1 MEAKCMGLFSY
12 NWSSMNDPNLKFFW
26 QIYIYDGKEGDN
38 GVSLGGERAH
48 KGGIYGVSR
57 IS

>member
-1 MEAKCMGLFSY
+1 MTQI
-12 NWSSMNDPNLKFFW
+12 WKFLW

-38 GVSLGGERAH
+38 GVSLGGDRAH